1 MNLKKS
7 LITGALA
14 LSLVCGG
21 LYGGFRAFADNEEKK
36 KETTEETL
44 KDEKGKVVYKFKSQ
58 AEAEKIIGKLKAGKK
73 YRIREV
79 KAPDGY
85 VKSEPIELTVNK
97 DGKEQEIKVVNDFT
111 KVDFSKTD
119 ITGEKELPGAKLKV
133 VDSEGRTV
141 EEWETDGKPHR
152 INKMKVGKYKLIEE
166 IAPDGYV
173 IANEVEF
180 EVKETGE
187 VQKVVMKD
195 DTTKVKVQKVGS
207 DDETKQLEGADF
219 EIVEV
224 EDKND

>member
-1 MNLKKS
+1 
-7 LITGALA
+7 
-14 LSLVCGG
+14 
-21 LYGGFRAFADNEEKK
+21 
-36 KETTEETL
+36 
-44 KDEKGKVVYKFKSQ
+44 
-58 AEAEKIIGKLKAGKK
+58 
-73 YRIREV
+73 
-79 KAPDGY
+79 
-85 VKSEPIELTVNK
+85 
-97 DGKEQEIKVVNDFT
+97 
-111 KVDFSKTD
+111 
-119 ITGEKELPGAKLKV
+119 
-133 VDSEGRTV
+133 
-141 EEWETDGKPHR
+141 R